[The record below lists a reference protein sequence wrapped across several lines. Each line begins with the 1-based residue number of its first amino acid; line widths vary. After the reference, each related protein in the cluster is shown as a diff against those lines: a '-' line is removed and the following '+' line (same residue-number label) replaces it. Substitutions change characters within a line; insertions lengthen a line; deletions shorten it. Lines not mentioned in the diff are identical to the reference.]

1 MDNIK
6 KHLRIASLSKADA
19 QADIGLIN
27 KYSLREL
34 TPEEVFTFSVVL
46 CDNDVDR
53 DGERF
58 TDAALEAMAT
68 LFVGKTGI
76 SDHAWTAANQIAR
89 LYRCQ
94 VKTDSSRTTA
104 LGTAYKCLV
113 GDAYM
118 LRTEDTQSM
127 IDAIE
132 GGIMKEVSV
141 GCAVKSRTCSVCG
154 KDFGWNMCQ
163 DGHVAGETYA
173 GALCCA
179 ELDDPADAYEF
190 SFVAVP
196 AQRGAGVTKTFEGE
210 GVEQAYRLML
220 TLSWT
225 GHEAEARELIRAV
238 EAGLLE
244 AEEQAARQAILEENK
259 HFLHHGKEE

>member
-1 MDNIK
+1 MDSIK
-6 KHLRIASLSKADA
+6 KFLRIASLSKADA

-27 KYSLREL
+27 QYSLREL
-34 TPEEVFTFSVVL
+34 TPEEVYTFSVVL

-53 DGERF
+53 DNERF

-76 SDHAWTAANQIAR
+76 SDHDWMAANQVAR
-89 LYRCQ
+89 LYRCRVQ
-94 VKTDSSRTTA
+94 ADSGRKNA
-104 LGTAYKCLV
+104 LGQQYKALV

-118 LRTEDTQSM
+118 LKTTDTQPM

-132 GGIMKEVSV
+132 GGILKEVSV

-154 KDFGWNMCQ
+154 KDFGWHMCE
-163 DGHVAGETYA
+163 DGHVLGETYG

-196 AQRGAGVTKTFEGE
+196 AQRGAGVTKAFEG
-210 GVEQAYRLML
+210 GDVERAYQLML
-220 TLSWT
+220 TLSWS
-225 GHEAEARELIRAV
+225 GHEDKAKALLQAV
-238 EAGLLE
+238 QTGLLE

-259 HFLHHGKEE
+259 HFLRDRKED

>member
-1 MDNIK
+1 MDSIK

-27 KYSLREL
+27 QYSLREL
-34 TPEEVFTFSVVL
+34 TPEEVYTFSVVL

-53 DGERF
+53 DNERF

-94 VKTDSSRTTA
+94 VQADSSRKTA

-141 GCAVKSRTCSVCG
+141 SCAVKKQTCSVCG
-154 KDFGWNMCQ
+154 KDFGWHMCE
-163 DGHVAGETYA
+163 DGHVLGETYA
-173 GALCCA
+173 GKQCCV
-179 ELDDPADAYEF
+179 ELDEPADAYEF

-196 AQRGAGVTKTFEGE
+196 AQRGAGVTKAFEGE
-210 GVEQAYRLML
+210 DVERAYELML
-220 TLSWT
+220 TLSWS
-225 GHEAEARELIRAV
+225 GHEDKARELIKAL
-238 EAGLLE
+238 ESGLLE

-259 HFLHHGKEE
+259 QFLHDGKDE